1 LGETRKEFGE
11 IMDDAVERTMM
22 ALFDE
27 INLILDRIQKDE
39 DFIIQ
44 DPKVKNFEK
53 QEYII
58 YKFYKN

>member
-1 LGETRKEFGE
+1 MGETRKEFGE